1 MAVIHRTTMNPGKL
15 ELLAGWLPS
24 RPWYTGASTAP
35 ELARAG
41 GFRIDDPAGEV
52 GIEFVVVT
60 DASAAEPVAYLVPLT
75 YRGAPLEGA
84 EEGLVGTSEHG
95 VLGTR
100 WIYDGAHDPVLTE
113 RLIALL
119 RGEAQPQHQSVTG
132 APDPTVVP
140 EAGEGALPA
149 GAAAVAV
156 EDGPEGTRLVVEAA
170 GRRLGDL
177 EVVRVLEAGRTGG
190 PGALG
195 RVTAEWELPDGT
207 RARGAV
213 AVLREG

>member
-1 MAVIHRTTMNPGKL
+1 MAVIHRTTMKPGKL
-15 ELLAGWLPS
+15 ELIAAWLPA
-24 RPWYTGASTAP
+24 RPWYTGTSGAP
-35 ELARAG
+35 ELTRAG
-41 GFRIDDPAGEV
+41 GFRLDDPEGEV

-60 DASAAEPVAYLVPLT
+60 DVSGTGPVAYLVPLT
-75 YRGAPLEGA
+75 YRGAPLGGA
-84 EEGLVGTSEHG
+84 EQGLVGTSEHG

-113 RLIALL
+113 RLLALL
-119 RGEAQPQHQSVTG
+119 RGDAEPQHQSLTG
-132 APDPTVVP
+132 VPDPAVVP
-140 EAGEGALPA
+140 EAAEGALPA
-149 GAAAVAV
+149 GAAVVAV
-156 EDGPEGTRLVVEAA
+156 EDGPQGTRLVVEAG
-170 GRRLGDL
+170 GRRLGL
-177 EVVRVLEAGRTGG
+177 ELVRVPEDGLTG